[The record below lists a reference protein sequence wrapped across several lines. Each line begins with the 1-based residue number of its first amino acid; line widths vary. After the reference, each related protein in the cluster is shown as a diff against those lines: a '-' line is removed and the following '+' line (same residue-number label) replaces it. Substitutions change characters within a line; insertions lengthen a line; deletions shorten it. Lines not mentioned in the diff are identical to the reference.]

1 MPKNGHSGRTTR
13 GGRGGGGTLSIAEVE
28 AFAEKIKAT
37 LANAEADRRTVEAL
51 RALIAGTGGRVG
63 RRGAAITEGDDE
75 GRGGRRA
82 NVANDGRIL
91 EAVRGSKEGVRVGD
105 LIKMLRLNRKALTRA
120 LKRLRDSGQVRMTGE
135 KRLARYHAA

>member
-1 MPKNGHSGRTTR
+1 MD
-13 GGRGGGGTLSIAEVE
+13 

-51 RALIAGTGGRVG
+51 RALISGAGGRVGG
-63 RRGAAITEGDDE
+63 RRGAAIGDGDE
-75 GRGGRRA
+75 ERGGRRA

-91 EAVRGSKEGVRVGD
+91 EAVRASKEGVRVGD
-105 LIKMLRLNRKALTRA
+105 LMKVLRLNRKALTRA